1 VDTEIDWVIKKKLID
16 AVAGRGNLEI
26 TDPRLAQIDLTYHD
40 INPDRGLF
48 HLLARRGRAATLVTD
63 DEVATAATTAPAT
76 TRAAVRGR
84 FLAAAEHSARQTT
97 VDWTRLKVNGDGG
110 GELLLPDPFDN
121 TGDGVDDLIRI
132 LDDSPASPSPE
143 G

>member
-1 VDTEIDWVIKKKLID
+1 
-16 AVAGRGNLEI
+16 
-26 TDPRLAQIDLTYHD
+26 
-40 INPDRGLF
+40 
-48 HLLARRGRAATLVTD
+48 
-63 DEVATAATTAPAT
+63 
-76 TRAAVRGR
+76 
-84 FLAAAEHSARQTT
+84 

-132 LDDSPASPSPE
+132 LDDSPVTPSPE